1 MEMDMLKLQ
10 IRRGMKMF
18 INVGNVS
25 LKENLNGLR
34 LKLIILFIISI
45 FISGC
50 SEFALIAS
58 ASSVAASQNAYSKAY
73 GALDFGVVIKT
84 KKDIKTHAYTNAKKY
99 LEDKQE
105 KVPRK

>member
-1 MEMDMLKLQ
+1 MATLKLKT
-10 IRRGMKMF
+10 RRDILMF
-18 INVGNVS
+18 INAGYAS

-84 KKDIKTHAYTNAKKY
+84 KKDIKTHTY
-99 LEDKQE
+99 ERI
-105 KVPRK
+105 RKAINERD